1 MLRKASHH
9 GRLARS
15 AHIELV
21 KLHDNGGRARVDSGA
36 CWCRDG
42 RKVKGARHEGEED
55 DEERAEHEL
64 GGVQIRSSV
73 PKQERNQ
80 FTEATNVSQLC

>member
-1 MLRKASHH
+1 M
-9 GRLARS
+9 
-15 AHIELV
+15 
-21 KLHDNGGRARVDSGA
+21 
-36 CWCRDG
+36 
-42 RKVKGARHEGEED
+42 KGARHEGEED

-80 FTEATNVSQLC
+80 FTEATNVSQLCWRPFPCVVYGTGTGWKLN